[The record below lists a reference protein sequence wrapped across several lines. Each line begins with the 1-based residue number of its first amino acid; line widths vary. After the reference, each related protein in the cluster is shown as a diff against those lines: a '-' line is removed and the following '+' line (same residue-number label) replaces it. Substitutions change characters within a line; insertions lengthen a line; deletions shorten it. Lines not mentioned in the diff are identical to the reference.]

1 MRDKYREFEWDEF
14 NSGKNLQKHG
24 VSDLEIE
31 QVFGNPYVIIRHKRF
46 PDRRIV
52 LGMTY
57 GGRYL
62 FSSVQLSVRN
72 TLSPNS
78 RSRHGKVRKTSL
90 PKSDR
95 QQKEIAMT
103 KKRRKKKD
111 IEIDELTANDS
122 LLDADVSSAEVVF
135 PGKKKKM
142 AINMRLEPEA
152 VKLAKQLAA
161 LKHLDGYT
169 QLLRIYIWEGIE
181 RDRTILSQLQ
191 RKR

>member
-1 MRDKYREFEWDEF
+1 
-14 NSGKNLQKHG
+14 
-24 VSDLEIE
+24 
-31 QVFGNPYVIIRHKRF
+31 
-46 PDRRIV
+46 
-52 LGMTY
+52 
-57 GGRYL
+57 
-62 FSSVQLSVRN
+62 
-72 TLSPNS
+72 
-78 RSRHGKVRKTSL
+78 
-90 PKSDR
+90 
-95 QQKEIAMT
+95 MT
-103 KKRRKKKD
+103 KKRRTKKD

-122 LLDADVSSAEVVF
+122 LLDADVSSVEVVF

-181 RDRTILSQLQ
+181 RDRTILSELQ